1 MTCQN
6 DFCSNICMNEKDYKR
21 FMSLPS
27 AHCATQQKEMLT
39 IKNLFRQSQTG
50 WVK

>member
-1 MTCQN
+1 MKKTV
-6 DFCSNICMNEKDYKR
+6 SER
-21 FMSLPS
+21 FLSLPNV
-27 AHCATQQKEMLT
+27 HYATQQNEMLT